1 MDLEVT
7 KNKKQ
12 NKLKITE
19 KQLKTQS
26 ICITVL
32 FSYSW
37 AIQMNTF
44 EGCVRISRFLLSS
57 QTTELQSLFQN
68 SD

>member
-32 FSYSW
+32 FSYS
-37 AIQMNTF
+37 
-44 EGCVRISRFLLSS
+44 
-57 QTTELQSLFQN
+57 
-68 SD
+68 